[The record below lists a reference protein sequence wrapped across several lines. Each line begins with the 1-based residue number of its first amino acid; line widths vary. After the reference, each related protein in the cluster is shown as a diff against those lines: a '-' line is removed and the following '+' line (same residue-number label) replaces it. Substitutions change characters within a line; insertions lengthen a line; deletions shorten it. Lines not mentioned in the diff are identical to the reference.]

1 MIDATARDPYPC
13 RMGVRASINRV
24 LVLAALAGAP
34 AAAGATTWAIQSVDV
49 GSNSGTST
57 SLGIVQGFPVIAY
70 FGAPRNLKYAAM
82 DHQTF
87 VWNLRRIDAG
97 GEYTSLAVDAAGIVH
112 VGYLDDATHQL
123 KYYRNSGGQGSI
135 QVIDSETGQGG
146 MGYFNSIQVDRFG
159 VPHISY
165 YYWRSP
171 NGTVTSD
178 RLKYADANGVGWTP
192 AFADPQVGRGRYNS
206 LAIDPNGQNP
216 VIAYYDA
223 AGGGKLRIAGRIS
236 GTWATL
242 VVDSVGNPGRFNSIA
257 LDASLNEHISYIAS
271 TPLELRYAA
280 FNGST
285 WSYEDVAPVGAS
297 GTVTPG
303 TSLVLDS
310 TGKAHI
316 AFYSGVTGT
325 LKYATRN
332 GLNNWTIETVDS
344 LPGGN
349 VGGYCSLKL
358 DGTNRP
364 IISYYDA
371 TNQQLKIAYGDYP
384 DGDGDGIPDAFDIC
398 PVDPDCNKNGI
409 VDGKEGGVLVGVSGF
424 PQLKDE
430 PIFGCG
436 SLAALYGGKP
446 PGGGPPPADL
456 LFLLA
461 PAAYLLLRKSSRS
474 RV

>member
-1 MIDATARDPYPC
+1 
-13 RMGVRASINRV
+13 MGVRASIVRI
-24 LVLAALAGAP
+24 LMLASLAGAP
-34 AAAGATTWAIQSVDV
+34 AAGGATTWAIQNVDV

-70 FGAPRNLKYAAM
+70 FGAPRNLKYAAL
-82 DHQTF
+82 DRQTF

-112 VGYLDDATHQL
+112 VGYIDQDALQI
-123 KYYRNSGGQGSI
+123 KYYRNNGGQGSI
-135 QVIDSETGQGG
+135 QVIDSEAGQGG
-146 MGYFNSIQVDRFG
+146 MGYFNSIQVDRNG

-178 RLKYADANGVGWTP
+178 RLKFADATGSSWTP
-192 AFADPQVGRGRYNS
+192 AFADPTVGRGRYNS
-206 LAIDPNGQNP
+206 LALDASGNNP
-216 VIAYYDA
+216 EIAYYDGG
-223 AGGGKLRIAGRIS
+223 GGGKLRLAGRLS

-257 LDASLNEHISYIAS
+257 LDASGREHLSYIAA
-271 TPLELRYAA
+271 TPLTLRYATY
-280 FNGST
+280 NGSSWT
-285 WSYEDVAPVGAS
+285 YEDVASVGAG

-310 TGKAHI
+310 GGTAHI
-316 AFYSGVTGT
+316 AYYDGITGT

-344 LPGGN
+344 LPGGS

-371 TNQQLKIAYGDYP
+371 TNQALKIAYGNYP
-384 DGDGDGIPDAFDIC
+384 DGDSDGIPDAFDAC
-398 PVDPDCNKNGI
+398 PVDPDCNNNGI
-409 VDGKEGGVLVGVSGF
+409 VDGKEGGVLVGVSGI
-424 PQLKDE
+424 PHLKDE

-436 SLAALYGGKP
+436 SLAALYGARP

-461 PAAYLLLRKSSRS
+461 PAAYLFLRKGSR
-474 RV
+474 RRA